1 MIKEYVGTGA
11 KIRKEVLPS
20 GLTIYFL
27 PFEGRNNYFI
37 DYVANYGSLINT
49 FKFEN
54 EKRFKTEPY
63 GIAHFLEHK
72 LFEQEDGIDPFE
84 YFSKYGIDSNAST
97 GYKLTSYYIEGTKY
111 AKEGLD
117 FLIKFVNNPYFTD
130 KNVEKEKGI
139 IIEELNMYK
148 DDPYDKII
156 RTSLESVFKNN
167 EARIDIGGSPASVK
181 KITKEDLY
189 RCYEAFYNPKNMT
202 LFIGGNYDYDEM
214 MKVLHDN
221 DKIIAKDTI
230 FNVEIRRENEPYD
243 VNEKYKEITVN
254 GLAIPKL
261 MYTIKESAAGLTN
274 EDKFSYDFI
283 IDFILNTVYSETS
296 DFYKDGINNKLF
308 SSFEFDT
315 SILDDFMLIELVSES
330 KDPKKIIP
338 LIKKYYDECTI
349 TEEDLERYKRVRIS
363 REVRKFDYVTSAL
376 NELKDDLTNYG
387 EILYNKIDLIKK
399 IDLKK
404 VKKVKKEIDFDNV
417 SIVIGKTKK

>member
-11 KIRKEVLPS
+11 KITKEVLPS
-20 GLTIYFL
+20 GLTVYFL
-27 PFEGRNNYFI
+27 PFEGRNNFFI
-37 DYVANYGSLINT
+37 DYVTNYGSLINT

-54 EKRFKTEPY
+54 EKRFKSEPY

-72 LFEQEDGIDPFE
+72 LFEQEDGIDPFQF
-84 YFSKYGIDSNAST
+84 FSKYGIDSNAST
-97 GYKLTSYYIEGTKY
+97 GYKATNYYIEGTKY

-167 EARIDIGGSPASVK
+167 EARIDIGGTPKTVN

-189 RCYEAFYNPKNMT
+189 RCYEAFYNPKNMA
-202 LFIGGNYDYDEM
+202 LFIGGNYNYDELM
-214 MKVLHDN
+214 RVLLDN
-221 DKIIAKDTI
+221 DKIIAKDNI
-230 FNVEIRRENEPYD
+230 FNVEIKREIEPYD
-243 VNEKYKEITVN
+243 VNEKYKEIKVN

-261 MYTIKESAAGLTN
+261 MYTIKESIRGLKAEEIFTY
-274 EDKFSYDFI
+274 EFI
-283 IDFILNTVYSETS
+283 IEFILNTIFSETS

-308 SSFEFDT
+308 NNFEYDT
-315 SILDDFMLIELVSES
+315 SILDDFMLIELASES
-330 KDPKKIIP
+330 KNPKDIIP
-338 LIKKYYDECTI
+338 LIKKYYDEQSI
-349 TEEDLERYKRVRIS
+349 TEEDLERYKKVRIS
-363 REVRKFDYVTSAL
+363 REVRRFDYVTSAI

-387 EILYNKIDLIKK
+387 EILYNKIELMKI
-399 IDLKK
+399 IDLKQ
-404 VKKVKKEIDFDNV
+404 VKKIKKDIDFDNV
-417 SIVIGKTKK
+417 AIVIGKTK